1 MVILISTSDFR
12 TGLTFE
18 YDGEVVTLVEFQ
30 HVKPGKGAAFVR
42 CKLRS
47 LKSGSTVEKT
57 FRPGEKFQRAHVERK
72 DMQYLYKDDNNNW
85 VFMDTEDYEQTALD
99 ESLLEDAPKYLL
111 ENMTTG
117 ILFYDGQVIGMD
129 LPNQVELKV
138 TATDPGIK
146 GDTASGGS
154 KPATLETGLVVQVPF
169 FINENDVLIIDTRTG
184 NYVSRV

>member
-1 MVILISTSDFR
+1 MISTSDFR

-18 YDGEVVTLVEFQ
+18 YEGEVVTLVEFQ

-47 LKSGSTVEKT
+47 LITGSSVERT

-72 DMQYLYKDDNNNW
+72 EMQYLYKDDENNW
-85 VFMDTEDYEQTALD
+85 AFMDTETYDQVSIP
-99 ESLLEDAPKYLL
+99 ESSLEDAPKYLK

-117 ILFYDGQVIGMD
+117 MLFYQGNVIGID
-129 LPNQVELKV
+129 LPTTVDLRV
-138 TATDPGIK
+138 LTTDPGIR

-154 KPATLETGLVVQVPF
+154 KPATLETGVVVQVPF
-169 FINENDVLIIDTRTG
+169 FINEGDMLTIDTRTG
-184 NYVSRV
+184 TYISRT

>member
-1 MVILISTSDFR
+1 MISTSDFR

-18 YDGEVVTLVEFQ
+18 YEGEVVTLVEFQ

-47 LKSGSTVEKT
+47 LTSGSTVEKT

-72 DMQYLYKDDNNNW
+72 DMQFLYKDEDNNW
-85 VFMDTEDYEQTALD
+85 IFMDMENYDQVTLD

-111 ENMTTG
+111 ENMITG
-117 ILFYDGQVIGMD
+117 IMFHDDQVIGMD
-129 LPNQVELKV
+129 LPKQVELRV
-138 TATDPGIK
+138 ASTDPGIK

-154 KPATLETGLVVQVPF
+154 KPATMETGLVVQVPF
-169 FINENDVLIIDTRTG
+169 FVNEGDVLSVDTRTG